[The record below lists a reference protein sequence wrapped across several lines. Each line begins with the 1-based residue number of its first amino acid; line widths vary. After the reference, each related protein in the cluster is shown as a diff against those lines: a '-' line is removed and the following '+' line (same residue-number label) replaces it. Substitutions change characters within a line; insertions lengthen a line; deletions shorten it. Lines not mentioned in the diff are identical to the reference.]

1 MKRQLLLIGLVCV
14 CLVFSGCKKQTPEA
28 DVKQVVVYTSLDKV
42 FSEPVLKAF
51 EEKTGIKVLAVYD
64 SEATKTTG
72 LVNRLIAEKNA
83 PKADVFWNSETG
95 RTIVLKDKGVLAPY
109 ISPSAADIPATFKDK
124 DAYWTGFAARCRV
137 LIYNTDK
144 LEEAGLPKS
153 IFELAEPKW
162 KGKFSLAY
170 PLFGTTATHAAA
182 LYSELGQERAEAF
195 FKSLK
200 NNDVMITDG
209 NASSRD
215 RVADGTIAIGFTDTD
230 DAYVAIKQGRPVD
243 IIWPDK
249 DSLGTLLIPNTVAL
263 INNGP
268 NPKAGKKFIDF
279 LLSKDVEAMLAA
291 SDAGQIPL
299 RADVPRPPHVP
310 APDEVKAMEVDFE
323 EVAKWME
330 PSGKFLQ
337 ELFVR

>member
-1 MKRQLLLIGLVCV
+1 MLFR
-14 CLVFSGCKKQTPEA
+14 S
-28 DVKQVVVYTSLDKV
+28 
-42 FSEPVLKAF
+42 
-51 EEKTGIKVLAVYD
+51 
-64 SEATKTTG
+64 
-72 LVNRLIAEKNA
+72 
-83 PKADVFWNSETG
+83 
-95 RTIVLKDKGVLAPY
+95 
-109 ISPSAADIPATFKDK
+109 
-124 DAYWTGFAARCRV
+124 
-137 LIYNTDK
+137 
-144 LEEAGLPKS
+144 
-153 IFELAEPKW
+153 PKW